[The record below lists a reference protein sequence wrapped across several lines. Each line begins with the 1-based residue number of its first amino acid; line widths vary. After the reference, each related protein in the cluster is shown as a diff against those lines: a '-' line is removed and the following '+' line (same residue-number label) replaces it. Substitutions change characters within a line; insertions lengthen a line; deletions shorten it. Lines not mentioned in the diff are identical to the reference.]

1 MKVSI
6 DPSIRKGPIRPLHGV
21 GQPPFAGVNFEMFSY
36 LTDAGIPFSRLH
48 DVGGAYGGFRW
59 VDIPNIFRDFSADP
73 TDPASYDF
81 TFTDLLITALVEHG
95 VEPFFRLGVTI
106 ENARHIKA
114 YRIYPPTDNQKW
126 AVICEHIIRHYTEGW
141 ANGFYYN
148 IRYWEIWNEP
158 DNYEDPME
166 NAMWRGTKEQYFELY
181 DAASKHLKKCFPHL
195 KIGGYAS
202 CGFYAVKKEFVKEA
216 NSSPRKEYFLE
227 FFDAFITHIKK
238 SGAPLDFFSW
248 HSYSGVESNRI
259 YISYARQRLDK
270 EGFTKTESIC
280 NEWNPIPTNKGTYR
294 HAAETCAN
302 LLLFQ
307 KGKMDAAMFYD
318 ARWGIGNYG
327 ALFHPETKLPYPAY
341 YAFTAFNE
349 LYKRENEIAV
359 QSDDERVM
367 AVAAKKDNDLCAVIT
382 NHTGDEI
389 PFTLCADARVTRCL
403 LTANG
408 ENEKV
413 IALPDTLPRES
424 ILTVFFETSKE
435 TQN

>member
-1 MKVSI
+1 MKIAI
-6 DPSIRKGPIRPLHGV
+6 DASKITGRIRPLHGV

-36 LTDAGIPFSRLH
+36 LKDAGIPYSRLH

-73 TDPASYDF
+73 ADPASYDF
-81 TFTDLLITALVEHG
+81 TFTDLLITALVENG

-114 YRIYPPTDNQKW
+114 YRIYPPADNQKW

-141 ANGFYYN
+141 ADGFRYK

-166 NAMWRGTKEQYFELY
+166 NAMWRGTKEQYFKLY
-181 DAASKHLKKCFPHL
+181 ETAAKHLKKCFPHL
-195 KIGGYAS
+195 KIGGYGS

-227 FFDAFITHIKK
+227 FFEAFIAHVKK
-238 SGAPLDFFSW
+238 TSAPLDFFSW
-248 HSYSGVESNRI
+248 HTYSGLDSNR
-259 YISYARQRLDK
+259 YYVPYARRRLDE
-270 EGFTKTESIC
+270 EGFAKTESIC

-302 LLLFQ
+302 MLLFQ
-307 KGKMDAAMFYD
+307 KERMDAAMFYD

-327 ALFHPETKLPYPAY
+327 ALFHPETKHPYPAY

-349 LYKRENEIAV
+349 LYKRENEVTLIT
-359 QSDDERVM
+359 DDTRVM
-367 AVAAKKDNDLCAVIT
+367 AAAAKKGSDLCAVIANPT
-382 NHTGDEI
+382 EVEI
-389 PFTLCADARVTRCL
+389 PLELTASGRVTRCV

-408 ENEKV
+408 SNEQET
-413 IALPDTLPRES
+413 ALPAVLPRES
-424 ILTVFFETSKE
+424 ILTLFMNV
-435 TQN
+435 ND

>member
-1 MKVSI
+1 MKISI
-6 DPSIRKGPIRPLHGV
+6 NSQNVTGRIRPLHGV
-21 GQPPFAGVNFEMFSY
+21 GQPPFSGVNFEMFSY
-36 LTDAGIPFSRLH
+36 LKAAGIPFSRLH

-59 VDIPNIFRDFSADP
+59 VDVPNLFRDFDADP
-73 TDPASYDF
+73 ADPASYDF

-114 YRIYPPTDNQKW
+114 YRIFPPADPHKW

-141 ANGFYYN
+141 ADGFRYN

-202 CGFYAVKKEFVKEA
+202 CGFYAIKKEFVKEA

-227 FFDAFITHIKK
+227 FFEAFIAHIKK
-238 SGAPLDFFSW
+238 TGAPLDFFSW
-248 HSYSGVESNRI
+248 HSYSGLDSNR
-259 YISYARQRLDK
+259 YYVPYARKRLDE
-270 EGFTKTESIC
+270 EGFTETESIC
-280 NEWNPIPTNKGTYR
+280 NEWNPIPQNKGTYR

-307 KGKMDAAMFYD
+307 KERMDAAMFYD

-327 ALFHPETKLPYPAY
+327 ALFHPATKLPYPAY

-349 LYKRENEIAV
+349 LYQRENEVALTTN
-359 QSDDERVM
+359 DDRVL
-367 AVAAKKDNDLCAVIT
+367 AVAAKKGNDLCAVIVNPT
-382 NHTGDEI
+382 EEEI
-389 PFTLCADARVTRCL
+389 PLNIELGAPVTRCVI
-403 LTANG
+403 TANG
-408 ENEKV
+408 ENEKES
-413 IALPDTLPRES
+413 ALPTVLPPEC
-424 ILTVFFETSKE
+424 ILTVFSET
-435 TQN
+435 T